1 MEMNQKTMA
10 SVRAKLDIVMSM
22 VGTDPDMALS
32 VLSYALMHVAHNN
45 KVMFA
50 SVIQNL
56 AVLEIMIQNGD
67 DDV

>member
-45 KVMFA
+45 KIMFA

-67 DDV
+67 EDV

>member
-50 SVIQNL
+50 SVIRNL
-56 AVLEIMIQNGD
+56 ALLEIMIQNGD